1 MRAEIELRAE
11 RTLIQMEITFE
22 NVRDIIVDT
31 LSCNVEDVKPETN
44 LIEDLEAD
52 SLEIVELSMAL
63 QEKLGV
69 GIEDE
74 DLEKIHTVQDI
85 LDYIKSKQG

>member
-1 MRAEIELRAE
+1 
-11 RTLIQMEITFE
+11 MEITFE
-22 NVRDIIVDT
+22 NVRDIIVET
-31 LSCNVEDVKPETN
+31 LSCDAADVKPETN

-63 QEKLGV
+63 QESLGV

-85 LDYIKSKQG
+85 LDYIKSKQA

>member
-1 MRAEIELRAE
+1 
-11 RTLIQMEITFE
+11 MEITCE
-22 NVRDIIVDT
+22 TVRDIIVDT
-31 LSCNVEDVKPETN
+31 LSCDAEAIKPEAN
-44 LIEDLEAD
+44 LVEDLEAD

-63 QEKLGV
+63 QESLGV

-85 LDYIKSKQG
+85 LDYIKGKQA

>member
-1 MRAEIELRAE
+1 
-11 RTLIQMEITFE
+11 MEITFE
-22 NVRDIIVDT
+22 TVRDIIVDT
-31 LSCNVEDVKPETN
+31 LSCDAEAIKPEAK
-44 LIEDLEAD
+44 LLEDLEAD

-63 QEKLGV
+63 QESLGV

-85 LDYIKSKQG
+85 LDYIKSKQA

>member
-1 MRAEIELRAE
+1 MLCRLKGWQ
-11 RTLIQMEITFE
+11 IQMEITFE
-22 NVRDIIVDT
+22 QVRDIIVDT
-31 LSCNVEDVKPETN
+31 LSCDAEQVTPDTN
-44 LIEDLEAD
+44 LVEDLEAD

-63 QEKLGV
+63 QEKLGA

-85 LDYIKSKQG
+85 LDYIKDRQA

>member
-1 MRAEIELRAE
+1 
-11 RTLIQMEITFE
+11 MEITFE

-31 LSCNVEDVKPETN
+31 LSCDAEDVKPDTN

-63 QEKLGV
+63 QESLGV

-85 LDYIKSKQG
+85 LDYIKNKKA

>member
-1 MRAEIELRAE
+1 
-11 RTLIQMEITFE
+11 MEITFE

-31 LSCNVEDVKPETN
+31 LSCNVEDVKLDTN

-63 QEKLGV
+63 QENLGV

-74 DLEKIHTVQDI
+74 DLENIKTVQDI
-85 LDYIKSKQG
+85 LDYIKSKQA